1 MGLGG
6 VPSNDEGDMV
16 RKRKLA
22 TALVAVALSGTT
34 LLAAGPAEASSH
46 REAPLISQDP
56 VADNTDVYLFRD
68 VKDPSMVNIVANFI
82 GLEDPAAGPNFNK
95 FGDDVLYEIHVD
107 NNDDIEEEITFQFR
121 FRTTVVNPNSF
132 LYNTNQVNPRTYDGL
147 NVRQTYSV
155 RKIQGGKSTTLAKD
169 VETPPV
175 NVGRR
180 STPDY
185 ESYTAK
191 ALKSLPG
198 GGKVFAGQRD
208 DAFFVDLGSVF
219 DLLGLR
225 PINQNHTIPLPNTAG
240 VDSLFQKSVHTISM
254 QLPIASLTNNG
265 KVPTVVDS
273 KDSVIG
279 VYASSSRQ
287 QVKVLSAS
295 GGQPRSLGKHVQVSR
310 LAVPLVNEVLIPLGD
325 KDRWNA
331 TDPADD
337 AEFFDSILDPE
348 PTRLLP
354 VLYPGVFNK
363 GNTPKGGA
371 DNRQDLIKLLTG
383 QLIGLSPKNALP
395 PADLLR
401 VNLAVP
407 PVQGTVDNRLG
418 ALVGDAGGFPNGRR
432 LSDDVVDIELQVLAG
447 VLLDDDGVING
458 TKVPY
463 GALSDGVD
471 TVDQPFLDKF
481 PYQGTPVSGYDQS
494 AG

>member
-1 MGLGG
+1 
-6 VPSNDEGDMV
+6 
-16 RKRKLA
+16 
-22 TALVAVALSGTT
+22 
-34 LLAAGPAEASSH
+34 
-46 REAPLISQDP
+46 
-56 VADNTDVYLFRD
+56 
-68 VKDPSMVNIVANFI
+68 MVNIVANFI
-82 GLEDPAAGPNFNK
+82 GLEDGAAGPNFNK

-107 NNDDIEEEITFQFR
+107 NNHDVEEDITFQFR
-121 FRTTVVNPNSF
+121 FRTMIQNPNSF
-132 LYNTNQVNPRTYDGL
+132 LYNTDQVNPKTYDGL
-147 NVRQTYSV
+147 NVRQVYSV
-155 RKIQGGKSTTLAKD
+155 RKIQNGISTTLASGI
-169 VETPPV
+169 ETPPV

-180 STPDY
+180 STPNY
-185 ESYTAK
+185 EAYTAK
-191 ALKSLPG
+191 ALKTLPYKA
-198 GGKVFAGQRD
+198 GKVFAGQRD

-225 PINQNHTIPLPNTAG
+225 PINGAHKLPLPAEAG
-240 VDSLFQKSVHTISM
+240 RDSLFEKSVHTISL
-254 QLPIASLTNNG
+254 QLPIASLTKNR

-287 QVKVLSAS
+287 QERTLSSTGKA
-295 GGQPRSLGKHVQVSR
+295 PRNRGKYVQVSR

-337 AEFFDSILDPE
+337 AEFFDSMLDPE

-354 VLYPGVFNK
+354 TLYPSVFND
-363 GNTPKGGA
+363 GNVPDGGQK
-371 DNRQDLIKLLTG
+371 NRPDLVKLFDG
-383 QLIGLSPKNALP
+383 RLIGLSDKNKLP
-395 PADLLR
+395 VADLLR
-401 VNLAVP
+401 INLARP

-418 ALVGDAGGFPNGRR
+418 ALAGDPGGFPNGRR

-447 VLLDDDGVING
+447 VLLDDDGIING
-458 TKVPY
+458 TEIPY

-471 TVDQPFLDKF
+471 TVDQPFLPTF